1 MNILL
6 VSQDDSEHLQVGGKH
21 IHQNILIKEWRAAGH
36 NVATSFP
43 AMTDIRLPLYQRV
56 LYRLTRRWG
65 QYPSR
70 YFDAYLEAIRCSLKR
85 SIRAQL
91 RKRMPDL
98 VSAQDPMS
106 AVACGEVLDEIA
118 GSGRRPPI
126 TLTLHGYYTWEMF
139 NYGYYGEQ
147 NRAAIEMAGFVLEH
161 KALKYAHRVITVD
174 SRIRNYL
181 RDTLSH
187 EGGVDVI
194 FNAID
199 LSPFKQAPARIPGE
213 GDFWT
218 LLMTRR
224 MVLKNGVIVAIE
236 ALAEVVRNNKAV
248 RLVMVGD
255 GPEWDNVVSRARQLG
270 IESAITF
277 VGAVSHGEVA
287 KYYLSADILLMPSI
301 PSDGIEEATSLS
313 MLEGMAAR
321 NLVICSAI
329 GGMKEIIRDGETG
342 FLVEPDASDALAG
355 KILEVMALSPG
366 ERQRIVNNA
375 VGYVWDNHASSRH
388 AARILSVM
396 RSQ

>member
-6 VSQDDSEHLQVGGKH
+6 VSQDDSETLQVGGKH
-21 IHQNILIKEWRAAGH
+21 IHQNILMKEWRAAGH
-36 NVATSFP
+36 DVATCFP
-43 AMTDIRLPLYQRV
+43 ALADLRLPLYQRV

-65 QYPSR
+65 RYPSR

-91 RKRMPDL
+91 LKGMPDL

-118 GSGRRPPI
+118 SSGRRPPI

-147 NRAAIEMAGFVLEH
+147 NRAAIEAAGFRLEH
-161 KALKYAHRVITVD
+161 KALNYAHRVITVD

-181 RDTLSH
+181 RATLSWQ
-187 EGGVDVI
+187 GQVDVI

-199 LSPFKQAPARIPGE
+199 LSPFSDIPARLPGS
-213 GDFWT
+213 GGTWT

-236 ALAEVVRNNKAV
+236 ALAKVVRSNRAV

-255 GPEWDNVVSRARQLG
+255 GPEWDNVVARARQLG

-355 KILEVMALSPG
+355 KILEVMALSPD

-388 AARILSVM
+388 AARILSIM
-396 RSQ
+396 GSQ